1 MATIGAKK
9 EEEEVLNEREED
21 SVEAAIA
28 AAIAEEEVE
37 EEVVEEDTTI
47 EEPEEEPE
55 ETEVEAE
62 AEAETEAEVETEAEA
77 EGEPE
82 KVVEDTTALA
92 APQSWDVNSKLDWD
106 KIPKNIQAQI
116 DKRER
121 ETATAL
127 SGSGQARNFATQ
139 FSQLMQPYSADIQ
152 ASGQHPLQAIDSVL
166 AVSQGLSRGSP
177 EEKASI
183 VTGLIK
189 QYGIDVK
196 AVDDMLVGKRQ
207 PMQQTNNR
215 QQRAPVDPATQQRL
229 NQLEQEVQVQRDR
242 ETQVVGQQ
250 TQGFLD
256 KTPFANELRNEMA
269 DLIDAADARGQPID
283 LQKAYE
289 MAAAFH
295 PEIQKRLQ
303 SQQNKSKMK
312 GKKRAASSMKQQAKV
327 SGPKGRN
334 KAGSV
339 DDDIAAAIEELENN

>member
-1 MATIGAKK
+1 MATIGVKK
-9 EEEEVLNEREED
+9 EEEDFNERDED

-37 EEVVEEDTTI
+37 EVEEVEETEEVEEPLVI
-47 EEPEEEPE
+47 EEPEEETEE

-62 AEAETEAEVETEAEA
+62 AEAETEAE
-77 EGEPE
+77 PE
-82 KVVEDTTALA
+82 KVTENTTALA

-106 KIPKNIQAQI
+106 KVPKNIQAQI

-139 FSQLMQPYSADIQ
+139 FSQLMQPYADDIQ

-189 QYGIDVK
+189 QYGVDVK

-215 QQRAPVDPATQQRL
+215 QQRAQVDPATQQRL
-229 NQLEQEVQVQRDR
+229 NQLEQEVQIQRDR

-256 KTPFANELRNEMA
+256 KTPFAHELRNEMA

-303 SQQNKSKMK
+303 AQQNKSKMK

-334 KAGSV
+334 KASSV

>member
-1 MATIGAKK
+1 MATIGVKK
-9 EEEEVLNEREED
+9 EEDLNEREED

-37 EEVVEEDTTI
+37 EEGVEVVEEPFTI
-47 EEPEEEPE
+47 EEPEET
-55 ETEVEAE
+55 ETEIEV
-62 AEAETEAEVETEAEA
+62 EVETEAKTEV
-77 EGEPE
+77 EPE
-82 KVVEDTTALA
+82 KVVEDTTAIA

-106 KIPKNIQAQI
+106 KIPKNIQVQI

-127 SGSGQARNFATQ
+127 SGSGQARNFAAQ
-139 FSQLMQPYSADIQ
+139 FSQLMQPYSDDIQ
-152 ASGQHPLQAIDSVL
+152 ATGQHPLQAISSVL
-166 AVSQGLSRGSP
+166 AVSQGLLRGSP

-183 VTGLIK
+183 VTGLIQ

-207 PMQQTNNR
+207 PMQQMNNR

-229 NQLEQEVQVQRDR
+229 NQLEQEVQVQRNR
-242 ETQVVGQQ
+242 ESQVVGQQ

-256 KTPFANELRNEMA
+256 KTPFANELRMEMA

-303 SQQNKSKMK
+303 AQQNKSKMK

-339 DDDIAAAIEELENN
+339 DDDIAAAIEELENS

>member
-1 MATIGAKK
+1 
-9 EEEEVLNEREED
+9 
-21 SVEAAIA
+21 
-28 AAIAEEEVE
+28 
-37 EEVVEEDTTI
+37 
-47 EEPEEEPE
+47 
-55 ETEVEAE
+55 
-62 AEAETEAEVETEAEA
+62 
-77 EGEPE
+77 
-82 KVVEDTTALA
+82 
-92 APQSWDVNSKLDWD
+92 
-106 KIPKNIQAQI
+106 
-116 DKRER
+116 
-121 ETATAL
+121 
-127 SGSGQARNFATQ
+127 
-139 FSQLMQPYSADIQ
+139 MQPYSADIQ